1 MIELTPWVAALLLTV
16 GLSIHAWRDH
26 AALVR
31 YHREKNSRPLVVY
44 TMNLPDVPT
53 IHLEQQ

>member
-1 MIELTPWVAALLLTV
+1 MIDLTPWIASLLLLA
-16 GLSIHAWRDH
+16 GLGIHAYRDH
-26 AALVR
+26 QAQVR